1 MTLDFISRL
10 KPDIAFV
17 GAVGVDVKENSVST
31 YDIDDGINKAA
42 IIRHSKKAY
51 VVAEARK
58 LSTDGNYNY
67 TTLDTLSG
75 SSRIR
80 SRQQTSA
87 QQRIRTAW
95 RSSCHDVLYARM
107 AFAVYSVSVYLE
119 NSIYG
124 HPGRTEGIC
133 VLPRSPFRFPGLF
146 HRVAGTVYGSFD
158 GRPRHLSRTMARL
171 PPLDADGRRADAREL
186 RARLLLHYLWPRWE
200 RRIVLAL
207 NGVLLSLLS
216 ILFVASFPFYR
227 QFHANFNQMLFTG
240 ANDDIYALLITMV
253 QQYYLPVR
261 LAGALLLAYVLWRG
275 LRALLR
281 CSWLEACMDG
291 VRLPAPCAGS
301 AGWPSST

>member
-95 RSSCHDVLYARM
+95 RSSCHDVLYA
-107 AFAVYSVSVYLE
+107 AWLFAVYSVSVYLE

-124 HPGRTEGIC
+124 HPGRTEVFAFYLA
-133 VLPRSPFRFPGLF
+133 VLSVFRGFSSRGW
-146 HRVAGTVYGSFD
+146 HRIWE
-158 GRPRHLSRTMARL
+158 L
-171 PPLDADGRRADAREL
+171 RRAATTSSSHYGAASASRCRRPAR
-186 RARLLLHYLWPRWE
+186 
-200 RRIVLAL
+200 
-207 NGVLLSLLS
+207 
-216 ILFVASFPFYR
+216 
-227 QFHANFNQMLFTG
+227 
-240 ANDDIYALLITMV
+240 
-253 QQYYLPVR
+253 
-261 LAGALLLAYVLWRG
+261 
-275 LRALLR
+275 
-281 CSWLEACMDG
+281 
-291 VRLPAPCAGS
+291 
-301 AGWPSST
+301 